1 MALIVTGQ
9 LLPFAEAAP
18 AEEAAAAAAPALEQ
32 KPDRQAGLEALL
44 GPGYR
49 DPTQAQ
55 VLVCLLGRSS
65 PHDPT
70 EPASLLP
77 DVPGSGVRL
86 PGVPLPPCLQR
97 ELTVI
102 RQSGSPAVH
111 ALASTE

>member
-18 AEEAAAAAAPALEQ
+18 AEAAAAAAPALEQ

-55 VLVCLLGRSS
+55 VLNCLLGANSCLSSLILPNLQVCFPGCGVSS
-65 PHDPT
+65 PVFRSKPT
-70 EPASLLP
+70 LSCN
-77 DVPGSGVRL
+77 GN
-86 PGVPLPPCLQR
+86 
-97 ELTVI
+97 
-102 RQSGSPAVH
+102 SP
-111 ALASTE
+111 